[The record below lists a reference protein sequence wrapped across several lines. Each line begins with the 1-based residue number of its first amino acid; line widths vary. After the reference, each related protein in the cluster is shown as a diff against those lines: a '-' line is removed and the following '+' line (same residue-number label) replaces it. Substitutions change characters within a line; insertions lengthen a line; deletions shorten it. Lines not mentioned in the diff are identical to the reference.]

1 MLITKEYRDKIKL
14 HYRTVLQL
22 WIKINNNIPA
32 TGIQNC
38 NTDTKKPPQ
47 IGRYLTSKL
56 FMRTYRYCDITNL
69 H

>member
-38 NTDTKKPPQ
+38 NTDTKN
-47 IGRYLTSKL
+47 RLKL
-56 FMRTYRYCDITNL
+56 GGI
-69 H
+69 